1 MEAKDVD
8 MNIVFK
14 WLSQQED
21 SSRNRVKS
29 IILFPGSNSYF
40 EIRDLSSFVD
50 DGYSYKGKGITFE
63 GENETGIICRYTI
76 PILEYTQILR
86 EEKLNKIL

>member
-21 SSRNRVKS
+21 SPWNKVTA
-29 IILFPGSNSYF
+29 INLYPGSNSYF
-40 EIRDLSSFVD
+40 EICELFAIGESG
-50 DGYSYKGKGITFE
+50 GYEGKAITFE
-63 GENETGIICRYTI
+63 GENETGMTCRYTI

>member
-1 MEAKDVD
+1 MEAKDIDV
-8 MNIVFK
+8 NIVFK

-21 SSRNRVKS
+21 SSRNKVKS
-29 IILFPGSNSYF
+29 ISLFPGSNSYF
-40 EIRDLSSFVD
+40 EIRDLASL
-50 DGYSYKGKGITFE
+50 GEGGYKGKAISFE
-63 GENETGIICRYTI
+63 GENEAGMTCRYSI

>member
-21 SSRNRVKS
+21 SPWNRVIS
-29 IILFPGSNSYF
+29 ISLFPGSNLYF
-40 EIRDLSSFVD
+40 EICDLASL
-50 DGYSYKGKGITFE
+50 GEGYKGKAITFE
-63 GENETGIICRYTI
+63 GENETGMICRYTI
-76 PILEYTQILR
+76 PILEYSQILR